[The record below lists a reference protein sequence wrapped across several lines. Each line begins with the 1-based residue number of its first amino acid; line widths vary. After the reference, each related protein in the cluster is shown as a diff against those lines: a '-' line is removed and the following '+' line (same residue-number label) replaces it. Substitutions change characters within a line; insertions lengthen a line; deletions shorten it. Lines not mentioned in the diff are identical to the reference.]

1 MIFPN
6 ILLVYQVKLRAEES
20 FMLNLRKH
28 HDENILI
35 IGFYNIR
42 DKKMMLFDIV
52 LYPKKRERKKI
63 FNDVN
68 FAIQCK
74 NKQIY

>member
-35 IGFYNIR
+35 IGSYNIR

-52 LYPKKRERKKI
+52 LYPKKEREKK
-63 FNDVN
+63 
-68 FAIQCK
+68 
-74 NKQIY
+74 YSMT